1 MAAAADFHRT
11 IEPMLQKYC
20 YECHGDGSHKGKVA
34 FDELSDADL
43 TAKPELWLTA
53 LKNVSGNEEFFQ
65 GHFPGHPVMPGV
77 LIIESMAQAC
87 GMLVKL
93 SVPKERQHEGVFY
106 LVKVDKA
113 RFNRVVVPGDQ
124 LRLEVQQKRLMRN
137 MSLFE
142 CQALVDGAVA
152 AQAELL
158 CAEVAR

>member
-1 MAAAADFHRT
+1 MNSMGDIGVKLPIDIEGIAALLPHRYPFLL
-11 IEPMLQKYC
+11 IDRVIAFEPK
-20 YECHGDGSHKGKVA
+20 K
-34 FDELSDADL
+34 
-43 TAKPELWLTA
+43 LTA

-124 LRLEVQQKRLMRN
+124 LRLEVRQKRLMRN

-142 CQALVDGAVA
+142 CQALVDGAIA

>member
-1 MAAAADFHRT
+1 MNSMGDIGVKLPIDIEGIAALLPHRYPFLL
-11 IEPMLQKYC
+11 IDRVIAFEPK
-20 YECHGDGSHKGKVA
+20 K
-34 FDELSDADL
+34 
-43 TAKPELWLTA
+43 LTA

-142 CQALVDGAVA
+142 CRALVDGASA
-152 AQAELL
+152 AEAELL